1 MAASRT
7 SIPAYLAHVRRLVFR
22 HEAQRALWAG
32 AAALGALAILLP
44 LMGLVLRGS
53 RTLALAVLGTGGL
66 VAMLVVIA
74 VAIIGFVVPRR
85 RFARDADLA
94 RWIGTRHRP
103 IASDLL
109 SAVELTHAPPRKGAP
124 SSELVEA
131 LVESTAHRLDS
142 IDPTSLVPP
151 REVPVARNYALAAV
165 ALNALLLVL
174 LPMRTGWKHLIAS
187 PTDPFDGAEQ
197 SAVPLVG
204 DLTATLTAPAYSKR
218 KPLELPSSSGD
229 LRGLPGTS
237 VSLKARVLAPAM
249 SADLVIETGTA
260 PPRTVAAKLDG
271 DQLTAELVID
281 TSAKY
286 RFAVTST
293 AGTRQI
299 EATPRTIEAEPD
311 QAPTVNLMTPGD
323 PLDVTNLRRVELAY
337 VIEDDFGV
345 TSAELVWESGKDKGR
360 KPIQPNM
367 QPGGPAP
374 PGGIDEAA
382 LRAQGKL
389 MWDIAELQVPS
400 GGDVR
405 YWIEAKDN
413 DSISGPNIG
422 KSREYHLRVVSPR
435 ERHEETLERQQQVAE
450 KILKNLGL
458 RLPGPTDDVRE
469 DLSHQLRDAIAEL
482 ASINTAFDKDPH
494 ASDQLRKALAQM
506 HDRLDRLAMAEQKL
520 LPKAGAKA
528 AAGRYTFV
536 DPKLV
541 GELEDDTITLAD
553 WLDRERTEGLLD
565 ISDEINAHQKRLADL
580 MAQYARTK
588 DPRVLDEID
597 REMRAVQ
604 RLEGELQKHQ
614 QGMPEDVLDQYL
626 NRDAMQQS
634 GKCMDEVAELM
645 HAGKVAQAQAKLAVC
660 QQQQESRASALEGSL
675 SSLRGDK
682 FGDEQRK
689 LDEVMNELSDVTKD
703 QDDIASEANRLFE
716 AYAQKADEVAREH
729 KREASKKISAIVDK
743 LKRRLDAIN
752 ESGLTPFA
760 KEEMDIVERRLA
772 DVEHMVGD
780 GDLAEGLAM
789 ARQAKQSIDTIGGE
803 LEAAM
808 SDDPKS
814 KWADATQDALD
825 GVEHAEPVA
834 KELID
839 ELEALSP
846 RPDQIMSPDDQ
857 RAMDRLRRRQQM
869 TEQRAKKLS
878 DRTKQMGGDLPGDA
892 AAELTKKLGT
902 ALDEMG
908 KADDRMKGRDPSGAR
923 ESAKAAAEA
932 LAKARDRARSA
943 ARQAQQSS
951 VSDEPIRIPGADEY
965 KAPERYRE
973 EVLDGMRKGKTSG
986 YEDQQ
991 DRYKEQILR

>member
-7 SIPAYLAHVRRLVFR
+7 SIPGYLALVRALVVR
-22 HEAQRALWAG
+22 HEARRALWWTVS
-32 AAALGALAILLP
+32 ALGVLAILLP
-44 LMGLVLRGS
+44 MIGLVMGGS
-53 RTLALAVLGTGGL
+53 RTTALAVLGTGGL
-66 VAMLVVIA
+66 VAFLVLIA
-74 VAIIGFVVPRR
+74 AIIVGYVAPRR
-85 RFARDADLA
+85 RFARDAELA
-94 RWIGTRHRP
+94 RWIGTRHKP

-109 SAVELTHAPPRKGAP
+109 SAVELTSAPARKGAP
-124 SSELVEA
+124 SPELVDA
-131 LVESTAHRLDS
+131 LVDSTAMRLDVL
-142 IDPTSLVPP
+142 DPASLVPP
-151 REVPVARNYALAAV
+151 RELPVARNWALAAIGV
-165 ALNALLLVL
+165 NLLFLAV
-174 LPMRTGWKHLIAS
+174 LPMRAGWKHLIAS

-229 LRGLPGTS
+229 LRGLPGTT
-237 VSLKARVLAPAM
+237 VALKARVLAPAM
-249 SADLVIETGTA
+249 SADLVIEQGTA
-260 PPRTVAAKLDG
+260 PPRTIAAKLEG
-271 DQLTAELVID
+271 DQLSAELVID
-281 TSAKY
+281 ASAKY

-293 AGTRQI
+293 AGTRSI
-299 EATPRTIEAEPD
+299 EMTPRTIEAEPD
-311 QAPTVNLMTPGD
+311 QAPTVSLMTPGE
-323 PLDVTNLRRVELAY
+323 PLDVSNLRRVELAY

-345 TSAELVWESGKDKGR
+345 ASAELVWESGKDKGR
-360 KPIQPNM
+360 KPIQI
-367 QPGGPAP
+367 A
-374 PGGIDEAA
+374 DAA
-382 LRAQGKL
+382 SRVQGKL

-405 YWIEAKDN
+405 YWVEAKDN
-413 DSISGPNIG
+413 DSIGGPNIG
-422 KSREYHLRVVSPR
+422 RSREYHLRVVSPR

-450 KILKNLGL
+450 KIVKNLGG
-458 RLPGPTDDVRE
+458 RLVSPGDDARE
-469 DLSHQLRDAIAEL
+469 ELSHQLRDAIAEL
-482 ASINTAFDKDPH
+482 ASIGTAFDKDPH

-506 HDRLDRLAMAEQKL
+506 HDRLDRLAVTEQKL

-528 AAGRYTFV
+528 ASGRYAGI
-536 DPKLV
+536 DPRLT
-541 GELEDDTITLAD
+541 GELEDDSITLAD
-553 WLDRERTEGLLD
+553 WLDRERMESLLD
-565 ISDEINAHQKRLADL
+565 ITDEISAHQKRLTDL

-588 DPRVLDEID
+588 DPRVLDEIE

-604 RLEGELQKHQ
+604 RLEGELEKHR
-614 QGMPEDVLDQYL
+614 QGMPEDVLDQYI

-645 HAGKVAQAQAKLAVC
+645 HAGKVAQAQAKLAMC
-660 QQQQESRASALEGSL
+660 QQQQESRANALEGSL

-682 FGDEQRK
+682 FGDEQKK
-689 LDEVMNELSDVTKD
+689 LDEVMNELSDVAKD
-703 QDDIASEANRLFE
+703 QDDIAAEANRLFE
-716 AYAQKADEVAREH
+716 SYAQKADEVARDH
-729 KREASKKISAIVDK
+729 KREAAKKIGAIIER

-760 KEEMDIVERRLA
+760 KEEMDIVDRRLA
-772 DVEHMVGD
+772 DVEHMVAD

-789 ARQAKQSIDTIGGE
+789 ARQAKQSLDTIGGE

-846 RPDQIMSPDDQ
+846 KPDQIMSADDQ
-857 RAMDRLRRRQQM
+857 KAMDRLRRRQQM
-869 TEQRAKKLS
+869 NSQRAKKLG

-892 AAELTKKLGT
+892 ASELTKKLGT

-973 EVLDGMRKGKTSG
+973 DVIEGFKHKATPG
-986 YEDQQ
+986 YEDQTN
-991 DRYKEQILR
+991 RYQQEILK

>member
-7 SIPAYLAHVRRLVFR
+7 SIPGYLAHVRTLVFR
-22 HEAQRALWAG
+22 HEAKRAVWAG
-32 AAALGALAILLP
+32 VAALGALAILLP

-53 RTLALAVLGTGGL
+53 RALALAVLGTGGL
-66 VAMLVVIA
+66 VAMLIVIA

-109 SAVELTHAPPRKGAP
+109 SAVELTHAPARKGAP
-124 SSELVEA
+124 SPDLVAA
-131 LVESTAHRLDS
+131 LVVSTEFQLDV
-142 IDPTSLVPP
+142 IDPASLLPP

-165 ALNALLLVL
+165 AINAVLLVL

-204 DLTATLTAPAYSKR
+204 DLTATLTAPPYSKR

-260 PPRTVAAKLDG
+260 PPRIVAAKLEG

-281 TSAKY
+281 ASAKY

-311 QAPTVNLMTPGD
+311 LAPTVTLMTPGD

-360 KPIQPNM
+360 KPIQ
-367 QPGGPAP
+367 
-374 PGGIDEAA
+374 IDEASQ
-382 LRAQGKL
+382 RAQGKL

-413 DSISGPNIG
+413 DSIGGPNIG

-435 ERHEETLERQQQVAE
+435 ERHEETLERQQQLAE
-450 KILKNLGL
+450 KILKNLGA
-458 RLPGPTDDVRE
+458 RLPGPPGPSDDVRE
-469 DLSHQLRDAIAEL
+469 DLSHQLHDAIAEL
-482 ASINTAFDKDPH
+482 ASINTAFEKDPH

-506 HDRLDRLAMAEQKL
+506 HDRLDRLSMAEQKL

-528 AAGRYTFV
+528 PAGRYAGV

-541 GELEDDTITLAD
+541 SELEDDTITLAD

-565 ISDEINAHQKRLADL
+565 ISDEISAHQKRLADL

-588 DPRVLDEID
+588 DPRVLDEIE

-604 RLEGELQKHQ
+604 RLEAELQKHQ

-645 HAGKVAQAQAKLAVC
+645 HAGKVAQAQAKLQVC
-660 QQQQESRASALEGSL
+660 QQQQDSRASALEGSL

-682 FGDEQRK
+682 FGDEQKK

-743 LKRRLDAIN
+743 LKHRLDAIN

-772 DVEHMVGD
+772 DVEHMVAD

-834 KELID
+834 QELID

>member
-7 SIPAYLAHVRRLVFR
+7 SIPGYLARVRTLVFR
-22 HEAQRALWAG
+22 HEAHRALWA
-32 AAALGALAILLP
+32 AVAALGGLAVLLP
-44 LMGLVLRGS
+44 LMGLVLGRS
-53 RTLALAVLGTGGL
+53 RTLALALLGTGGL
-66 VAMLVVIA
+66 VAMLIVIA
-74 VAIIGFVVPRR
+74 CVIVGFVVPRR
-85 RFARDADLA
+85 RFAKDADLA

-109 SAVELTHAPPRKGAP
+109 SAVELTQAP
-124 SSELVEA
+124 SRKAAPSPELVGA
-131 LVESTAHRLDS
+131 LVQSIEMRLDG
-142 IDPTSLVPP
+142 IDPVSLVPA
-151 REVPVARNYALAAV
+151 REVPVARNYAIAAIV
-165 ALNALLLVL
+165 VNAVLLVL
-174 LPMRTGWKHLIAS
+174 APMRAGWRHLIAS

-218 KPLELPSSSGD
+218 KVLELPSSSGD

-237 VSLKARVLAPAM
+237 VALKARVLAPAM
-249 SADLVIETGTA
+249 SADLVIESGTA
-260 PPRTVAAKLDG
+260 PPRVIAAKLDG
-271 DQLTAELVID
+271 DQLTASLVID
-281 TSAKY
+281 ASAKY

-311 QAPTVNLMTPGD
+311 QAPAVNLMTPGD

-345 TSAELVWESGKDKGR
+345 TSAELVWESGKDRGR
-360 KPIQPNM
+360 KPIQ
-367 QPGGPAP
+367 
-374 PGGIDEAA
+374 IDEVTQ
-382 LRAQGKL
+382 RVQGKL

-405 YWIEAKDN
+405 YWVEAKDN
-413 DSISGPNIG
+413 DSIGGPNVG
-422 KSREYHLRVVSPR
+422 RSREYHLRVVSPR
-435 ERHEETLERQQQVAE
+435 ERHEETLERQQQLAE
-450 KILKNLGL
+450 KVLKNLGA
-458 RLPGPTDDVRE
+458 RLQGPADDARE
-469 DLSHQLRDAIAEL
+469 ELSHQLRDAIAEL
-482 ASINTAFDKDPH
+482 ASINTAYDKDPH
-494 ASDQLRKALAQM
+494 ASDQLRKTLAQM

-528 AAGRYTFV
+528 TAGRYAGI

-541 GELEDDTITLAD
+541 AELEDDTIALAD

-565 ISDEINAHQKRLADL
+565 ISDEISAHQKRLADL

-588 DPRVLDEID
+588 DPRVLDEIE
-597 REMRAVQ
+597 REMRAIQ

-626 NRDAMQQS
+626 NREAMQQTS
-634 GKCMDEVAELM
+634 KCMDEVAELM
-645 HAGKVAQAQAKLAVC
+645 HAGKVAQAQAKLQVC

-682 FGDEQRK
+682 FGDEQKK
-689 LDEVMNELSDVTKD
+689 LDEVMNELSDVAKD
-703 QDDIASEANRLFE
+703 QDDIATEANRLFE

-743 LKRRLDAIN
+743 LKHRLDAIN

-760 KEEMDIVERRLA
+760 KEEMDIVDRRLA
-772 DVEHMVGD
+772 DVEHMVAD

-846 RPDQIMSPDDQ
+846 RPDQIMNADDQ

-869 TEQRAKKLS
+869 TEQRAKKLA

-902 ALDEMG
+902 AVDEMG

-965 KAPERYRE
+965 KTPERYRE

-986 YEDQQ
+986 YEEQQ

>member
-1 MAASRT
+1 VAASRT
-7 SIPAYLAHVRRLVFR
+7 SIPGYLALVRALVFR
-22 HEAQRALWAG
+22 HDARRTLWWLV
-32 AAALGALAILLP
+32 AALGGLAIVLP
-44 LMGLVLRGS
+44 ILGLGLGGS

-66 VAMLVVIA
+66 VAILLIVA
-74 VAIIGFVVPRR
+74 AIIVGFVVPRR
-85 RFARDADLA
+85 RFAKDADLA
-94 RWIGTRHRP
+94 RWIGTRHKP

-109 SAVELTHAPPRKGAP
+109 SAVELQSAPARKTAP
-124 SSELVEA
+124 SPELVEA
-131 LVESTAHRLDS
+131 LVESTAMRLDGL
-142 IDPTSLVPP
+142 DPASLLPA
-151 REVPVARNYALAAV
+151 RELPKARNYALAAV
-165 ALNALLLVL
+165 ALNAVLLLLV
-174 LPMRTGWKHLIAS
+174 PMRAGWKHLIATPS
-187 PTDPFDGAEQ
+187 DPFDGAEQ

-218 KPLELPSSSGD
+218 KVLELPSSSGD

-237 VSLKARVLAPAM
+237 VALRARVLAPAV
-249 SADLVIETGTA
+249 SADLVIESGTA
-260 PPRTVAAKLDG
+260 PPKVVPAKLDG

-281 TSAKY
+281 ASAKY

-293 AGTRQI
+293 AGTRAI
-299 EATPRTIEAEPD
+299 EMMPRTIEAEPD
-311 QAPTVNLMTPGD
+311 QAPAVNLMTPGE

-345 TSAELVWESGKDKGR
+345 ISAELVWESGKDKGR
-360 KPIQPNM
+360 KPIQI
-367 QPGGPAP
+367 A
-374 PGGIDEAA
+374 DAA
-382 LRAQGKL
+382 GRVQGKL

-413 DSISGPNIG
+413 DSIGGPNIG
-422 KSREYHLRVVSPR
+422 RSREYHLRVVSPR

-450 KILKNLGL
+450 KIVRNLGG
-458 RLPGPTDDVRE
+458 RLAGPTDDARE
-469 DLSHQLRDAIAEL
+469 ELSHSLRDAIAEL
-482 ASINTAFDKDPH
+482 ASIGTAFDKDPH
-494 ASDQLRKALAQM
+494 ASDQLRKSLSQM
-506 HDRLDRLAMAEQKL
+506 HERLDRLAMAEQKL
-520 LPKAGAKA
+520 MPKAGAKSPP
-528 AAGRYTFV
+528 GRYASV
-536 DPKLV
+536 DGKLV
-541 GELEDDTITLAD
+541 GELEDDTIILAD

-565 ISDEINAHQKRLADL
+565 ISDEIAAHQKRLADL

-588 DPRVLDEID
+588 DARLLDEVE
-597 REMRAVQ
+597 REMRAVE
-604 RLEGELQKHQ
+604 RLEGELEKHK

-626 NRDAMQQS
+626 NRDAMQQTS
-634 GKCMDEVAELM
+634 SCMTEVAELM

-660 QQQQESRASALEGSL
+660 QQQQDSRASALEGSL

-682 FGDEQRK
+682 FGDEQKK
-689 LDEVMNELSDVTKD
+689 LDEVMNELSDVAKD
-703 QDDIASEANRLFE
+703 QDDIAGEANRLFE
-716 AYAQKADEVAREH
+716 SYAQKADEVARDH
-729 KREASKKISAIVDK
+729 RREASKKVGAIVDK
-743 LKRRLDAIN
+743 LKHRLDAIN

-760 KEEMDIVERRLA
+760 KEEMDIVDRRLA
-772 DVEHMVGD
+772 DVEHMVAD

-808 SDDPKS
+808 SDDPKN

-825 GVEHAEPVA
+825 GIEHAEPVA

-839 ELEALSP
+839 ELDALSP
-846 RPDQIMSPDDQ
+846 KPDQIMSADDQ

-869 TEQRAKKLS
+869 TEQRAKKLG
-878 DRTKQMGGDLPGDA
+878 DRTKQLGGDLPGDA
-892 AAELTKKLGT
+892 AAELSKKLGT
-902 ALDEMG
+902 AVDEMG

-943 ARQAQQSS
+943 ARQAQQNS

-986 YEDQQ
+986 FEDQQ